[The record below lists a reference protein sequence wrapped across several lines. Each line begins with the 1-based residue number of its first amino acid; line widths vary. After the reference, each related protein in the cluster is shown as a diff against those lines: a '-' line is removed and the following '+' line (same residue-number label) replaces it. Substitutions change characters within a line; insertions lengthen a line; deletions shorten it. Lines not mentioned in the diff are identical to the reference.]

1 MTKSETNFRLWIKKN
16 YPGVFIK
23 KIPDFKQAGV
33 QAVAGL
39 PDYVMFY
46 NDKTI
51 WWEVKCSFGN
61 TLNFNNHFTPAQK
74 VVFNK
79 MFNQGVDV
87 NIYAISKTKGSVIFL
102 FSEIMKKRSVKCH

>member
-46 NDKTI
+46 NDDPCKI
-51 WWEVKCSFGN
+51 K
-61 TLNFNNHFTPAQK
+61 
-74 VVFNK
+74 
-79 MFNQGVDV
+79 
-87 NIYAISKTKGSVIFL
+87 
-102 FSEIMKKRSVKCH
+102 